1 MKIIHIKSQVIIL
14 FILLAQFSFGQETT
28 LTNDYKKDVI
38 KKLTTLINDFYI
50 YPDIAQKTSEH
61 LKKQHQSGYFDSCQD
76 HQTFANALTEAV
88 QSINKDK
95 HMRIMANKS
104 YKAPENSLERKAEQR
119 MDQINNYRNFN
130 HGFKEVKLLEGNVA
144 YLDLRGF
151 AGMDRA
157 KKIADAFMKLMSQ
170 ADAIIIDL
178 TKNGGGD
185 PSMVQYLCSYFFK
198 QKLHLNSLYYREGN
212 RTEEYWTLE
221 EVGGKKMDNVPL
233 FVMISERT
241 FSGAEEFS
249 YNMQT
254 QKRATLIGQT
264 SGGGAN
270 PGGTREINKDLA
282 VFIPTGRAI
291 NPITNTSWEG
301 TGVIPDIK
309 TTKDKTFEQ
318 AYTLAKEA
326 AEIQRKN
333 KTENYI
339 QLHKELNKHLEEY
352 KKEESEININK
363 SISNFVDAG
372 LFGEWDINTLG
383 YEYLLNLN
391 KPKIALCILKSNTI
405 LFRNSPNVFDSYGEA
420 LKMNGDLNA
429 SLESYQKAL
438 DIAIKNNDQNLDYYK
453 QALQNIKDEI
463 KRSK

>member
-1 MKIIHIKSQVIIL
+1 
-14 FILLAQFSFGQETT
+14 
-28 LTNDYKKDVI
+28 
-38 KKLTTLINDFYI
+38 
-50 YPDIAQKTSEH
+50 
-61 LKKQHQSGYFDSCQD
+61 
-76 HQTFANALTEAV
+76 
-88 QSINKDK
+88 
-95 HMRIMANKS
+95 
-104 YKAPENSLERKAEQR
+104 
-119 MDQINNYRNFN
+119 
-130 HGFKEVKLLEGNVA
+130 
-144 YLDLRGF
+144 
-151 AGMDRA
+151 
-157 KKIADAFMKLMSQ
+157 
-170 ADAIIIDL
+170 
-178 TKNGGGD
+178 
-185 PSMVQYLCSYFFK
+185 
-198 QKLHLNSLYYREGN
+198 
-212 RTEEYWTLE
+212 
-221 EVGGKKMDNVPL
+221 MDNVPL

-318 AYTLAKEA
+318 AYTLAKKA
-326 AEIQRKN
+326 AETQRKN

-339 QLHKELNKHLEEY
+339 PLHKELNKHLKEY
-352 KKEESEININK
+352 RKDESEININK

-453 QALQNIKDEI
+453 EALQNNKDEI
-463 KRSK
+463 ERGK